1 MILGLDAGS
10 RTVTEAEHLLHDMVK
25 VLGLPAGT
33 VGCTH
38 FVRTSTGVP
47 HVACSLALLAPVS
60 GIPETVGAALGDSRT
75 GQDSGIPVGA
85 ALGDSRTGPDDLAE
99 GAALAAAEHAAGAG
113 GRLVL
118 FPGHDGLN
126 GTLTVAEVL
135 AGSSIEQVVVLAQTE
150 DPSPDTLVVTNDHVR
165 PQWRDGRV
173 ILLTMPASGG
183 RLMPAEVPNPTPCC
197 VDHG

>member
-38 FVRTSTGVP
+38 FVRTATGAP
-47 HVACSLALLAPVS
+47 HVACSLALQALPS
-60 GIPETVGAALGDSRT
+60 GIPENVGS
-75 GQDSGIPVGA
+75 
-85 ALGDSRTGPDDLAE
+85 ALGDSRTGPKDLAE
-99 GAALAAAEHAAGAG
+99 GAALAAAEHVAGAG

-118 FPGHDGLN
+118 FPGHTELT
-126 GTLTVAEVL
+126 GTLSVAELL
-135 AGSSIEQVVVLAQTE
+135 AGSSIDQVVVLAQAE
-150 DPSPDTLVVTNDHVR
+150 EPSRDTLVVTNDHVR

-173 ILLTMPASGG
+173 TLLTMPSLGG

-197 VDHG
+197 GDHG

>member
-38 FVRTSTGVP
+38 FVRPESGAP
-47 HVACSLALLAPVS
+47 HVACSLVLQAPPS
-60 GIPETVGAALGDSRT
+60 GLPEN
-75 GQDSGIPVGA
+75 VGA

-118 FPGHDGLN
+118 FPGHDELN

-135 AGSSIEQVVVLAQTE
+135 AGSSIEQVVVLAQAG

-173 ILLTMPASGG
+173 VLLTMPAAGG